1 MLLYNGSRYVKGNVF
16 LDSRGNKLTFDKNT
30 EKGKIFITEKGVR
43 IGLTENQVKKLKFSS
58 NYNFY
63 NVEDIP
69 KITVVS
75 IKYDGASDPLRM
87 SSNAIENFDISTYP
101 MYDEDNKYIT
111 GYLVVDIGK
120 VSLGLYNLDFITKED
135 KVGILEVF
143 YEDLTKDVYN
153 ITRYSPFIHIVN
165 DIYLCVFTGIRK

>member
-30 EKGKIFITEKGVR
+30 KKDKIFITEKGVR
-43 IGLTENQVKKLKFSS
+43 ICLTENQVKKLKFSS

-87 SSNAIENFDISTYP
+87 SSNAIENFDIST
-101 MYDEDNKYIT
+101 
-111 GYLVVDIGK
+111 
-120 VSLGLYNLDFITKED
+120 
-135 KVGILEVF
+135 
-143 YEDLTKDVYN
+143 
-153 ITRYSPFIHIVN
+153 
-165 DIYLCVFTGIRK
+165 